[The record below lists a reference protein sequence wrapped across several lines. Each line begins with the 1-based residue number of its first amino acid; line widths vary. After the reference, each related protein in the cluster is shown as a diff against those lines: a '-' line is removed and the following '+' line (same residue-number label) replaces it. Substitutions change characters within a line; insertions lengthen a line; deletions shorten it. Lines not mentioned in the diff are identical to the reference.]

1 MKVITVINQKG
12 GVGKTT
18 TAHTLGAYLTQKK
31 KKTLLIDLDPQK
43 NLSYLVSDE
52 DIKYTSLDVLKSASI
67 NQDEIT
73 IKNGLHI
80 IPASNMLANI
90 DLFLT
95 NVGKEYKLKEA
106 LNELED
112 YDYVVIDTPPSL
124 NIITINALTAS
135 DFALIPAQAD
145 IFSLQGISQLAET
158 IQTVQKYTNP
168 NLKILGIVLTMYNQR
183 AVLSQDLAQVIGEL
197 AQQLNTKVYQQ
208 TIRPSVVIKEAQA
221 TQQDIFSY
229 SPKHNVTQDYQQVMK
244 VIYKDLTN
252 G

>member
-31 KKTLLIDLDPQK
+31 QKTLLIDLDPQK

-52 DIKYTSLDVLKSASI
+52 DIKYTSLEVLKNAFI
-67 NQDEIT
+67 NQDGIT

-90 DLFLT
+90 DSFLT

-106 LNELED
+106 LNELEN

-158 IQTVQKYTNP
+158 IHTVQKYTNP
-168 NLKILGIVLTMYNQR
+168 NLKILGIILTMYNQR

-197 AQQLNTKVYQQ
+197 AQQLDTKVYNQ
-208 TIRPSVVIKEAQA
+208 TIRASVVIKEAQA
-221 TQQDIFSY
+221 TQQDIFTY
-229 SPKHNVTQDYQQVMK
+229 SPKHNVVQDYQQAMK
-244 VIYKDLTN
+244 TIYKDLTN